1 MSARKSIA
9 RALAIAICVSS
20 LLVVAVDSQSNQDNS
35 LPTQKSMGSRKSY
48 VGLPNFAEITPNL
61 FRGGQPGADGL
72 KALRQMGVSIVV
84 DMRGSRSKHEKV
96 AVREAGMEYVS
107 IPWHC
112 PFPKDKT
119 FARFLQLIQENPGKK
134 VFVHCRLGD
143 DRTGLAVA
151 TYRMAMQGWSADEAM
166 KEMELFGF
174 RGVHHMICPGL
185 ARFERH
191 FPKKLK
197 TEPVYRGLHLA
208 PAKN

>member
-1 MSARKSIA
+1 MTARKRIA
-9 RALAIAICVSS
+9 RALVLGACASF
-20 LLVVAVDSQSNQDNS
+20 LLVGVVDSQTKNQKS
-35 LPTQKSMGSRKSY
+35 APTQKSMGSRKEY
-48 VGLPNFAEITPNL
+48 VGLPNFAEVTPHL

-72 KALRQMGVSIVV
+72 KALRKMGISIVV
-84 DMRGSRSKHEKV
+84 DMRGSRSKHEQT
-96 AVREAGMEYVS
+96 AVKEAGMEYVS

-119 FARFLQLIQENPGKK
+119 FARFLKLMQENPHKK

-151 TYRMAMQGWSADEAM
+151 TYRMAMEGWSADEAM

-174 RGVHHMICPGL
+174 RGVHHLICPGL

-197 TEPVYRGLHLA
+197 TESVYEGLR
-208 PAKN
+208 PAQTEN